1 MKPHNWQAFM
11 SSVSNRVSNRP
22 GRRRSRSRWRSPISL
37 DDASALIVVGVL
49 LLMPLLTIDIAGWA
63 VDLDTVL
70 PITLFSVAFGWVIA
84 RSRFGEIAALVISS
98 LYCLLAVIL
107 VAAFNLNLPFQDA
120 VVSVVSRSLEWSV
133 DAVSGGINTDELVLT
148 LLVAILFWF
157 LAYNSDWHIFR
168 LDRVWRVILPP
179 GLILLVNL
187 IFFSGGEPLDVYLFG
202 FLLMAL
208 VLIVRSNLDQREWD
222 WYLRGVRVPT
232 MVRRQFA
239 AIGIFLSLLALA
251 FAWGLPSNDLQERL
265 NTFQRFLAS
274 DPIQQMAEVWNR
286 LFAPIEGEGSAT
298 TDYYGADLL
307 NLGGAISLGDDV
319 VFTVDAPPSPQR
331 YYWRSRVFERYA
343 DGQWSPSA
351 DLRITDRSAPVEVAM
366 NSEVIGG
373 RRQSVRQRITVG
385 ASSTRIYYAAPQP
398 QLIDGAG
405 RIDLIYTDKPANTSM
420 NVSVIRP
427 LKLLRRG
434 ETYTV
439 NSLISTATATELR
452 RTSADYPE
460 WVSGPNLYV
469 GIRNPRVLNLALQI
483 VNEAG
488 AAHPY
493 DRAKAIEGWLREN
506 IAYNESISAP
516 PPEVDTVEWVL
527 FDAREGYCTYYAT
540 SMIVMLRHLG
550 IPARL
555 AAGFSQGTYDSDVGQ
570 YVVRERE
577 AHTWVEVYFP
587 AYGWIEFE
595 PTAAEAPIQREG
607 DDLAQEQEDPLRPEP
622 TASPSP
628 SPTPTST
635 PTPSPDATLTAEASL
650 EAQEQ
655 TFEQPSPTPSPAPSP
670 TPTPV
675 ILPTVQPPISQDDPP
690 PLSLLQPIL
699 LLALVIML
707 FLFILVIIVLLL
719 FWWWEWRG
727 FGGLSPVS
735 RAYARLERYIGLL
748 GIKVGRTKTTLEKRR
763 ELQQRIPAAREP
775 IRTIS
780 DLYTRE
786 RYGAV
791 SQDRGENKAFAETAE
806 KAWYHTRG
814 NILRRWLRRWLPF
827 LRGD

>member
-1 MKPHNWQAFM
+1 M
-11 SSVSNRVSNRP
+11 SSVSSRASNRP

-37 DDASALIVVGVL
+37 GEVSALLVVGVL
-49 LLMPLLTIDIAGWA
+49 LLMPMLTMEIAGWE

-70 PITLFSVAFGWVIA
+70 PVTLFGLPFGWLVA
-84 RSRFGEIAALVISS
+84 RSSFGEIAALVISL
-98 LYCLLAVIL
+98 LYGFFAVIL
-107 VAAFNLNLPFQDA
+107 VAAFNLNLPFQEA
-120 VVSVVSRSLEWSV
+120 VQSVVSRTLEWTV
-133 DAVSGGINTDELVLT
+133 DALSDGNNTDDLVLT

-157 LAYNSDWHIFR
+157 LAYNANWHLFR

-179 GLILLVNL
+179 GLILLVNF
-187 IFFSGGEPLDVYLFG
+187 IFYSGGERLDVYLFG

-208 VLIVRSNLDQREWD
+208 VLIVRSNLDRREWD

-251 FAWGLPSNDLQERL
+251 AAWAVPSNDLQERL
-265 NTFQRFLAS
+265 NAFQRFLAS
-274 DPIQQMAEVWNR
+274 DPMQQMAEVWNR

-307 NLGGAISLGDDV
+307 HLGGAIRLGDEV
-319 VFTVDAPPSPQR
+319 VFTVDAPTSTQR

-351 DLRITDRSAPVEVAM
+351 DLRITDRTAPLEVAM
-366 NSEVIGG
+366 NREVIGG
-373 RRQSVRQRITVG
+373 GRQSVRQRFTVG

-398 QLIDGAG
+398 QRIDGAG
-405 RIDLIYTDKPANTSM
+405 RIDLIYTDKPAATSM

-434 ETYTV
+434 DTYTV
-439 NSLISTATATELR
+439 DSLVSAATADELR
-452 RTSADYPE
+452 RTSADYPD

-469 GIRNPRVLNLALQI
+469 GVRNPRVLNLALQI
-483 VNEAG
+483 VNEA
-488 AAHPY
+488 AASHPY
-493 DRAKAIEGWLREN
+493 DRAKAIERWLRDN

-516 PPEVDTVEWVL
+516 PPAVDTVEWVL

-540 SMIVMLRHLG
+540 AMIVMLRHLG

-555 AAGFSQGTYDSDVGQ
+555 AAGFSQGNYDSELEQ

-587 AYGWIEFE
+587 GYGWIEFE
-595 PTAAEAPIQREG
+595 PTSAQAPIQREG
-607 DDLAQEQEDPLRPEP
+607 DELAGESEDPLRPDA

-628 SPTPTST
+628 SPTPTAT
-635 PTPSPDATLTAEASL
+635 ATPSPDVTLTAQASL

-655 TFEQPSPTPSPAPSP
+655 TFDQPSPTPTAAPSP

-690 PLSLLQPIL
+690 PLSLLQPIIL
-699 LLALVIML
+699 FALVVML
-707 FLFILVIIVLLL
+707 FTLILVIIALLL

-748 GIKVGRTKTTLEKRR
+748 GINIGRTHTTLEKRR
-763 ELQQRIPAAREP
+763 ELQQRLPAAREP

-786 RYGAV
+786 RYGAAN
-791 SQDRGENKAFAETAE
+791 QDRNENKTVAETAE
-806 KAWYHTRG
+806 KAWYRTRG
-814 NILRRWLRRWLPF
+814 NILRRWLRRRLPF
-827 LRGD
+827 LRG

>member
-1 MKPHNWQAFM
+1 M
-11 SSVSNRVSNRP
+11 SSVRSRAINRP

-37 DDASALIVVGVL
+37 GEVSALLTVGVL
-49 LLMPLLTIDIAGWA
+49 LLMPMLTMDVAGWEI
-63 VDLDTVL
+63 DLSTVL
-70 PITLFSVAFGWVIA
+70 PIALFGIPFGWLVA
-84 RSRFGEIAALVISS
+84 RSRFSEVAALVITS
-98 LYCLLAVIL
+98 LYGLFAVIL
-107 VAAFNLNLPFQDA
+107 VAAYNLNLPFQEA
-120 VVSVVSRSLEWSV
+120 VQSVVSRSLEWTV
-133 DAVSGGINTDELVLT
+133 DALSGGVNNDDLILT
-148 LLVAILFWF
+148 LLVAIMFFF
-157 LAYNSDWHIFR
+157 LAYNANWHLFR

-179 GLILLVNL
+179 GLILLVN
-187 IFFSGGEPLDVYLFG
+187 FAFYRGGERLDVYLFG
-202 FLLMAL
+202 FLLTAL
-208 VLIVRSNLDQREWD
+208 VLIVRSNLDRREWD

-251 FAWGLPSNDLQERL
+251 LAWAVPSNDLQERL
-265 NTFQRFLAS
+265 NSFQRFLAS
-274 DPIQQMAEVWNR
+274 DPMQQMAEVWNR
-286 LFAPIEGEGSAT
+286 LFSPIEGEGSAT

-307 NLGGAISLGDDV
+307 HLGGAIRLGDEV
-319 VFTVDAPPSPQR
+319 VFTVDAPPSTQR

-351 DLRITDRSAPVEVAM
+351 DLRITDRTAPVEVAM
-366 NSEVIGG
+366 NREVIGG
-373 RRQSVRQRITVG
+373 GRRSVRQRFTIG

-398 QLIDGAG
+398 QRIDGTG
-405 RIDLIYTDKPANTSM
+405 RIDLIYTDKPAETSM

-434 ETYTV
+434 DAYTV
-439 NSLISTATATELR
+439 DSLVSTATADELR
-452 RTSADYPE
+452 RTSADYPA

-469 GIRNPRVLNLALQI
+469 GVRNPRVLNLALQI
-483 VNEAG
+483 VNAAG
-488 AAHPY
+488 ASHPY
-493 DRAKAIEGWLREN
+493 DRAKAIERWLRDN

-516 PPEVDTVEWVL
+516 PPGADAVEWVL
-527 FDAREGYCTYYAT
+527 FDALEGYCTYYAT

-555 AAGFSQGTYDSDVGQ
+555 AAGFSQGDYDSELEQ
-570 YVVRERE
+570 YLVRERE

-587 AYGWIEFE
+587 GYGWIEFE
-595 PTAAEAPIQREG
+595 PTTAQAPIQREG
-607 DDLAQEQEDPLRPEP
+607 DEPAEGSEEPLRPEP

-628 SPTPTST
+628 SPTPTATAT
-635 PTPSPDATLTAEASL
+635 PTPDVTLTAQASL

-655 TFEQPSPTPSPAPSP
+655 TFQQPSPTPTAAPSP

-690 PLSLLQPIL
+690 PLSLLQPIIL
-699 LLALVIML
+699 FALIVML
-707 FLFILVIIVLLL
+707 FALILVIIALLL

-748 GIKVGRTKTTLEKRR
+748 GINIGRSQTTLEKRR
-763 ELQQRIPAAREP
+763 ELQQRLPAAREP

-786 RYGAV
+786 RYGAS
-791 SQDRGENKAFAETAE
+791 SQDRNENKAVAETAE
-806 KAWYHTRG
+806 KAWYRTRG

-827 LRGD
+827 RRG

>member
-1 MKPHNWQAFM
+1 M
-11 SSVSNRVSNRP
+11 SSVSSRASNRP

-37 DDASALIVVGVL
+37 GEVSALLVVGVL
-49 LLMPLLTIDIAGWA
+49 LLMPMRTMDIAGWGA
-63 VDLDTVL
+63 DLDTVL
-70 PITLFSVAFGWVIA
+70 PITLFGLPFGWIVA
-84 RSRFGEIAALVISS
+84 RSRFGEIAALVISL
-98 LYCLLAVIL
+98 LYGFFAVIL
-107 VAAFNLNLPFQDA
+107 VAAFNLNLPFQEA
-120 VVSVVSRSLEWSV
+120 VQSVVSRSLEWAV
-133 DAVSGGINTDELVLT
+133 DALSDGNNTDELVLT

-157 LAYNSDWHIFR
+157 LAYNANWHLFR

-179 GLILLVNL
+179 GLILLVNF
-187 IFFSGGEPLDVYLFG
+187 IFYSGGERLDVYLFG

-208 VLIVRSNLDQREWD
+208 VLIVRSNLDRREWD

-239 AIGIFLSLLALA
+239 AIGILLSLMALA
-251 FAWGLPSNDLQERL
+251 VAWVAPSNDLQERL
-265 NTFQRFLAS
+265 NAFQRFLAS
-274 DPIQQMAEVWNR
+274 DPMQQVAEVWNR
-286 LFAPIEGEGSAT
+286 LFTPIEGEGSAT

-307 NLGGAISLGDDV
+307 HLGGAISLGDEV
-319 VFTVDAPPSPQR
+319 VFTVDAPPSTQR

-351 DLRITDRSAPVEVAM
+351 DLRITDRTAPLEVAM
-366 NSEVIGG
+366 NREVIGG
-373 RRQSVRQRITVG
+373 GRQSVRQRFTVG

-398 QLIDGAG
+398 QRIDGTG
-405 RIDLIYTDKPANTSM
+405 RIDLIYTDKPAATSM

-434 ETYTV
+434 DAYTV
-439 NSLISTATATELR
+439 DSLVSTATADELR
-452 RTSADYPE
+452 RASANYPA

-469 GIRNPRVLNLALQI
+469 GVRNPRVLNLALQI
-483 VNEAG
+483 VNEA
-488 AAHPY
+488 AASHPY
-493 DRAKAIEGWLREN
+493 DRAKAIERWLRDN

-516 PPEVDTVEWVL
+516 PPAVDTVEWVL

-540 SMIVMLRHLG
+540 AMIVMLRHLG
-550 IPARL
+550 VPARL
-555 AAGFSQGTYDSDVGQ
+555 AAGFSQGNYDSELEQ

-587 AYGWIEFE
+587 GYGWIEFE
-595 PTAAEAPIQREG
+595 PTSAQAPIQREG
-607 DDLAQEQEDPLRPEP
+607 DELAEESDDPLRPDP

-628 SPTPTST
+628 SPTPTAT
-635 PTPSPDATLTAEASL
+635 ATPSPDVTLTAQASL

-655 TFEQPSPTPSPAPSP
+655 TFEQPSPTPTSAPSP

-690 PLSLLQPIL
+690 PLSLLQPII
-699 LLALVIML
+699 LLALVMML
-707 FLFILVIIVLLL
+707 FTLILVIIALLL

-748 GIKVGRTKTTLEKRR
+748 GINIGRTQTTLEKRR
-763 ELQQRIPAAREP
+763 ELQQRLPAAREP

-786 RYGAV
+786 RYGAA
-791 SQDRGENKAFAETAE
+791 SQDRNENKTVAETAE
-806 KAWYHTRG
+806 KAWYSTRG
-814 NILRRWLRRWLPF
+814 NILRRWLRRRLPF
-827 LRGD
+827 LRD

>member
-1 MKPHNWQAFM
+1 M
-11 SSVSNRVSNRP
+11 SSVINSVSNRP

-37 DDASALIVVGVL
+37 DEVSTLIVVTVL
-49 LLMPLLTIDIAGWA
+49 LVMPLLIMEIAGWEF
-63 VDLDTVL
+63 DPNTVW
-70 PITLFSVAFGWVIA
+70 PVTLFGVAFGWIVA
-84 RSRFGEIAALVISS
+84 SSRFGEIAALTISS
-98 LYCLLAVIL
+98 LYGLLTVIL
-107 VAAFNLNLPFQDA
+107 VAAYNLNLPFQDA
-120 VVSVVSRSLEWSV
+120 VPAVVSRSLEWAV
-133 DAVSGGINTDELVLT
+133 DALSGGINTDELVLT
-148 LLVAILFWF
+148 LLVAILFWY
-157 LAYNSDWHIFR
+157 LAFNADWHLFR
-168 LDRVWRVILPP
+168 LERVWRVILPP
-179 GLILLVNL
+179 GLILLVN
-187 IFFSGGEPLDVYLFG
+187 FVFYSGGEPLDVYLFG

-208 VLIVRSNLDQREWD
+208 VLIVRSNLDQREWE

-232 MVRRQFA
+232 VVRRQFA
-239 AIGIFLSLLALA
+239 TIGILLSLLALA
-251 FAWGLPSNDLQERL
+251 FAWGVPSNDLQERL
-265 NTFQRFLAS
+265 NAFQRFLAS

-286 LFAPIEGEGSAT
+286 LFTPIEGEGSAT

-307 NLGGAISLGDDV
+307 NLGGAIRLGDDV
-319 VFTVDAPPSPQR
+319 VLTVDAPASNHR
-331 YYWRSRVFERYA
+331 YYWRSRVYERYA

-351 DLRITDRSAPVEVAM
+351 DLRITDRSAPVDVVM
-366 NSEVIGG
+366 NREAIGAG
-373 RRQSVRQRITVG
+373 RRSVRQRFTVG
-385 ASSTRIYYAAPQP
+385 ASSARIYYAAPQP
-398 QLIDGAG
+398 QRIDGVG
-405 RIDLIYTDKPANTSM
+405 KIDLIYTDKPAETSM

-434 ETYTV
+434 DSYSVT
-439 NSLISTATATELR
+439 SLISTATANELR

-469 GIRNPRVLNLALQI
+469 GVRNPRILNLALQI

-493 DRAKAIEGWLREN
+493 DRAKAIERWLRDN

-516 PPEVDTVEWVL
+516 PPAVDTVEWVL

-555 AAGFSQGTYDSDVGQ
+555 AAGFSQGTYDSDLAQ

-587 AYGWIEFE
+587 GYGWIEFE
-595 PTAAEAPIQREG
+595 PTAAQAPIQREG
-607 DDLAQEQEDPLRPEP
+607 DDLADQQTDPLRPDP
-622 TASPSP
+622 TASPTP
-628 SPTPTST
+628 SPTPTLT
-635 PTPSPDATLTAEASL
+635 PTPTPDATMTAEPSL

-655 TFEQPSPTPSPAPSP
+655 TFEQPSPTPTSAPSP
-670 TPTPV
+670 TPTPI
-675 ILPTVQPPISQDDPP
+675 ILPTVEPPISQDDPP
-690 PLSLLQPIL
+690 PLSLIQPII
-699 LLALVIML
+699 LLALVVLL
-707 FLFILVIIVLLL
+707 FTVILVIIVLLL

-727 FGGLSPVS
+727 FGGLSPIS

-748 GIKVGRTKTTLEKRR
+748 GIRVGRTKTTLEKRR

-786 RYGAV
+786 RYGVA
-791 SQDRGENKAFAETAE
+791 SQDRGENEAFAETAE
-806 KAWYHTRG
+806 KAWYRTRG
-814 NILRRWLRRWLPF
+814 NILRRWLRRWLLF
-827 LRGD
+827 RRGN

>member
-1 MKPHNWQAFM
+1 M
-11 SSVSNRVSNRP
+11 SSVSSRASNRP

-37 DDASALIVVGVL
+37 GEVSALLVVGVL
-49 LLMPLLTIDIAGWA
+49 LLMPMLTMEIAGWG

-70 PITLFSVAFGWVIA
+70 PVTLFGLPFGWLVA
-84 RSRFGEIAALVISS
+84 RSRFGEIAALVISL
-98 LYCLLAVIL
+98 LYGFFFFFL
-107 VAAFNLNLPFQDA
+107 VAAFNLNLPFQEA
-120 VVSVVSRSLEWSV
+120 VQSIVSRSLEWAV
-133 DAVSGGINTDELVLT
+133 DALSDGNNTDELVLT

-157 LAYNSDWHIFR
+157 LAYNANWHLFR

-179 GLILLVNL
+179 GLILLVNF
-187 IFFSGGEPLDVYLFG
+187 IFYSGGERLDVYLFG

-208 VLIVRSNLDQREWD
+208 VLIVRSNLDRREWD

-232 MVRRQFA
+232 TVRRQFA

-251 FAWGLPSNDLQERL
+251 AAWAVPSNDLQERL
-265 NTFQRFLAS
+265 NAFQRFLAS
-274 DPIQQMAEVWNR
+274 DPMQQMAEVWNR
-286 LFAPIEGEGSAT
+286 LFTPIEGEGSAT

-307 NLGGAISLGDDV
+307 HLGGAIRLGDEV
-319 VFTVDAPPSPQR
+319 VFTVDAPPSTQR

-351 DLRITDRSAPVEVAM
+351 DLRITDRTAPLEVAM
-366 NSEVIGG
+366 NREVIGG
-373 RRQSVRQRITVG
+373 GRQSVRQRFTVG

-398 QLIDGAG
+398 QRIDGAG
-405 RIDLIYTDKPANTSM
+405 RIDLIYTDKPAATSM

-434 ETYTV
+434 DTYTV
-439 NSLISTATATELR
+439 DSLVSAATADELR
-452 RTSADYPE
+452 RTSADYPD

-469 GIRNPRVLNLALQI
+469 GVRNPRVLNLALQI
-483 VNEAG
+483 VNEA
-488 AAHPY
+488 AASHPY
-493 DRAKAIEGWLREN
+493 DRAKAIERWLRDN

-516 PPEVDTVEWVL
+516 PPAVDTVEWVL

-540 SMIVMLRHLG
+540 AMIVMLRHLG

-555 AAGFSQGTYDSDVGQ
+555 AAGFSQGNYDSELEQ

-587 AYGWIEFE
+587 GYGWIEFE
-595 PTAAEAPIQREG
+595 PTSAQAPIQREG
-607 DDLAQEQEDPLRPEP
+607 DELAGESEDPLRPDA

-628 SPTPTST
+628 SPTPTAT
-635 PTPSPDATLTAEASL
+635 ATPSPDVTLTAQASL

-655 TFEQPSPTPSPAPSP
+655 TFEQPSPTPTAAPSP

-690 PLSLLQPIL
+690 PLSLLQPIIL
-699 LLALVIML
+699 FALVVML
-707 FLFILVIIVLLL
+707 FTLILVIIALLL

-748 GIKVGRTKTTLEKRR
+748 GINIGRTHTTLEKRR
-763 ELQQRIPAAREP
+763 ELQQRLPAAREP

-786 RYGAV
+786 RYGAAN
-791 SQDRGENKAFAETAE
+791 QDRNENKTVAETAE
-806 KAWYHTRG
+806 KAWYRTRG
-814 NILRRWLRRWLPF
+814 NILRRWLRRRLPF
-827 LRGD
+827 LRG

>member
-1 MKPHNWQAFM
+1 M
-11 SSVSNRVSNRP
+11 SSASLSASNRP

-37 DDASALIVVGVL
+37 GEISALIAVGVL
-49 LLMPLLTIDIAGWA
+49 LLMPLLTVEIAGYE
-63 VDLDTVL
+63 VDLNTAL
-70 PITLFSVAFGWVIA
+70 PIMLFGLPFGWIVA
-84 RSRFGEIAALVISS
+84 RSRFGEISALIIAS
-98 LYCLLAVIL
+98 LYGLFAVIL
-107 VAAFNLNLPFQDA
+107 VAAYNLNMPFQAA
-120 VVSVVSRSLEWSV
+120 VQSVVSRSLEWTV
-133 DAVSGGINTDELVLT
+133 DALSGGINTDDLVLT

-157 LAYNSDWHIFR
+157 LAYNANWHLFR

-187 IFFSGGEPLDVYLFG
+187 VFFSGGERLDVYLFG
-202 FLLMAL
+202 YLLMAL
-208 VLIVRSNLDQREWD
+208 VLIVRSNLDRREWD

-251 FAWGLPSNDLQERL
+251 AAWAVPSNDLQERL
-265 NTFQRFLAS
+265 NAFQRFLAS
-274 DPIQQMAEVWNR
+274 DPMQQMAEVWNR
-286 LFAPIEGEGSAT
+286 LFSPIEGEGSAT

-307 NLGGAISLGDDV
+307 HLGGAIRLGEEV
-319 VFTVDAPPSPQR
+319 VFTVDAPPSTQR
-331 YYWRSRVFERYA
+331 YYWRSRVYERYA

-366 NSEVIGG
+366 NREVIGG
-373 RRQSVRQRITVG
+373 GRKSVRQRFTVG

-398 QLIDGAG
+398 QRIDGVG
-405 RIDLIYTDKPANTSM
+405 KIDLIYTDMPAATSM

-434 ETYTV
+434 DTYTV
-439 NSLISTATATELR
+439 NSLVSTASADDLR

-483 VNEAG
+483 VNEA
-488 AAHPY
+488 AASHPY
-493 DRAKAIEGWLREN
+493 DRAKAIERWLREN

-516 PPEVDTVEWVL
+516 PPAVDTVEWVL
-527 FDAREGYCTYYAT
+527 FEAREGYCTYYAT
-540 SMIVMLRHLG
+540 AMIVMLRHLG

-555 AAGFSQGTYDSDVGQ
+555 AAGFSQGTYDSELEL

-587 AYGWIEFE
+587 GYGWIEFE
-595 PTAAEAPIQREG
+595 PTAAQAPIQREG
-607 DDLAQEQEDPLRPEP
+607 DELAEESEEPLRPDP

-628 SPTPTST
+628 TATPTATAT
-635 PTPSPDATLTAEASL
+635 PTPDVTLTAQASL

-655 TFEQPSPTPSPAPSP
+655 TFEQPSPTPTAAPSP

-690 PLSLLQPIL
+690 PLSLLQPIIL
-699 LLALVIML
+699 FALIVML
-707 FLFILVIIVLLL
+707 FALILVIIALLL

-748 GIKVGRTKTTLEKRR
+748 GINIGRTQTTLEKRR
-763 ELQQRIPAAREP
+763 ELQQRLPAAREP

-786 RYGAV
+786 RYGAA
-791 SQDRGENKAFAETAE
+791 SQDRNENKTVAETAE
-806 KAWYHTRG
+806 KAWYRTRG

-827 LRGD
+827 LRG

>member
-1 MKPHNWQAFM
+1 M
-11 SSVSNRVSNRP
+11 SSVSNLTGNRP

-37 DDASALIVVGVL
+37 GEVSALLVVGVL
-49 LLMPLLTIDIAGWA
+49 LLMPLLTIEIAGWE

-70 PITLFSVAFGWVIA
+70 PITLFGIAFGWVVA

-98 LYCLLAVIL
+98 LYGLFAVML
-107 VAAFNLNLPFQDA
+107 VAAFNLDLPFQAA
-120 VVSVVSRSLEWSV
+120 VVSVVSRSLEWAI
-133 DAVSGGINTDELVLT
+133 DALVGGINTDELVLT

-157 LAYNSDWHIFR
+157 LAFNADWHLFR
-168 LDRVWRVILPP
+168 LDRVWRVVLPP
-179 GLILLVNL
+179 GLILLINL
-187 IFFSGGEPLDVYLFG
+187 IFFSGGERLDVYLFG

-208 VLIVRSNLDQREWD
+208 VLIVRSNLDRREWD
-222 WYLRGVRVPT
+222 WFLRGVRVPM

-239 AIGIFLSLLALA
+239 LIGIILSLLALA
-251 FAWGLPSNDLQERL
+251 IAWAVPSDDLQERL
-265 NTFQRFLAS
+265 NSFQRFLAS
-274 DPIQQMAEVWNR
+274 DPVQQMAEVWNR

-307 NLGGAISLGDDV
+307 QLGGAIRLGDDV
-319 VFTVDAPPSPQR
+319 VFTVDAPASTHR
-331 YYWRSRVFERYA
+331 YYWRSRVYERYT

-351 DLRITDRSAPVEVAM
+351 DLRITDRSAPIEVAM

-373 RRQSVRQRITVG
+373 GRQSVRQRFTVG
-385 ASSTRIYYAAPQP
+385 AASTRIYYAAPQP
-398 QLIDGAG
+398 QRIEGHG

-434 ETYTV
+434 ESYTV
-439 NSLISTATATELR
+439 SSLLSTASAKELR

-469 GIRNPRVLNLALQI
+469 GVRNPRLLNLALQI

-488 AAHPY
+488 ASHPY

-516 PPEVDTVEWVL
+516 PPGVDSVEWLL
-527 FDAREGYCTYYAT
+527 FDVREGYCTYYAT

-555 AAGFSQGTYDSDVGQ
+555 AAGFSQGTYDSDLQQ

-587 AYGWIEFE
+587 GYGWIEFE
-595 PTAAEAPIQREG
+595 PTSAQAPIQREG
-607 DDLAQEQEDPLRPEP
+607 DDLAEEAENPLQLDP

-628 SPTPTST
+628 SPTPTAT
-635 PTPSPDATLTAEASL
+635 ATPSPDATLTVEPSL

-655 TFEQPSPTPSPAPSP
+655 TFERPSPTPTPAPSP

-690 PLSLLQPIL
+690 PLSLLQPII
-699 LLALVIML
+699 LLALVVML
-707 FLFILVIIVLLL
+707 FALILVIIALLL

-748 GIKVGRTKTTLEKRR
+748 GIRIGKSQTTLEKRR
-763 ELQQRIPAAREP
+763 ALQQRIPAAREP

-791 SQDRGENKAFAETAE
+791 SQDQGESKAFAESAE
-806 KAWYHTRG
+806 KAWYRTRG

-827 LRGD
+827 LRGQ

>member
-1 MKPHNWQAFM
+1 M
-11 SSVSNRVSNRP
+11 SSVSSHAINPP

-37 DDASALIVVGVL
+37 GDASALFVVSVL
-49 LLMPLLTIDIAGWA
+49 LLMPLLTIEIAGWE

-70 PITLFSVAFGWVIA
+70 PITLFGVAFGWVVA
-84 RSRFGEIAALVISS
+84 RSRFGEIAALALSS
-98 LYCLLAVIL
+98 LYGFFAVIL
-107 VAAFNLNLPFQDA
+107 VAAFNLNMPFQAA

-133 DAVSGGINTDELVLT
+133 DAFSGGINTDDLVLT

-157 LAYNSDWHIFR
+157 LAFNANWHLFR

-187 IFFSGGEPLDVYLFG
+187 VFFSGGEPLDVYLFS

-208 VLIVRSNLDQREWD
+208 VLIVRSNLDSREWD

-239 AIGIFLSLLALA
+239 AIGILLSLLALA
-251 FAWGLPSNDLQERL
+251 LAFNVPSNDLQERL
-265 NTFQRFLAS
+265 NAFQRFLAS
-274 DPIQQMAEVWNR
+274 DPMQQMAEVWNR

-307 NLGGAISLGDDV
+307 QLGGAIRLGDEV
-319 VFTVDAPPSPQR
+319 VFTVDAPPSNQR
-331 YYWRSRVFERYA
+331 YYWRSRVYERYA

-351 DLRITDRSAPVEVAM
+351 DLRITDRIAPVEVAM
-366 NSEVIGG
+366 NREVIGG
-373 RRQSVRQRITVG
+373 GRQSVRQRFTVG
-385 ASSTRIYYAAPQP
+385 ASSARIYYAAPQP
-398 QLIDGAG
+398 QRIDGVG
-405 RIDLIYTDKPANTSM
+405 RIDLIYTDKPAATSM

-427 LKLLRRG
+427 LKLLRAG
-434 ETYTV
+434 DSYTV
-439 NSLISTATATELR
+439 NSLVSTATADELR
-452 RTSADYPE
+452 RASANYPA

-493 DRAKAIEGWLREN
+493 DRARAIERWLRQN

-516 PPEVDTVEWVL
+516 PPAVDTVEWVL

-540 SMIVMLRHLG
+540 AMIVMLRHLG

-555 AAGFSQGTYDSDVGQ
+555 AAGFSQGAYDSDLEQ

-587 AYGWIEFE
+587 GYGWIEFE
-595 PTAAEAPIQREG
+595 PTSAEAPIQRDG
-607 DDLAQEQEDPLRPEP
+607 DEQAEESEEPLRPDP

-628 SPTPTST
+628 TPTPTVTDT
-635 PTPSPDATLTAEASL
+635 PTPEATQTAEASL

-655 TFEQPSPTPSPAPSP
+655 TFEQPSPTPTSAPSP

-690 PLSLLQPIL
+690 PLSLLQPLIL
-699 LLALVIML
+699 FALVVML
-707 FLFILVIIVLLL
+707 FTLILVIIALLL

-748 GIKVGRTKTTLEKRR
+748 GINVGRSQTTLEKRR

-786 RYGAV
+786 RYSAS
-791 SQDRGENKAFAETAE
+791 SQDRNENQAFAESAE
-806 KAWYHTRG
+806 KAWYRTRG

-827 LRGD
+827 LRG

>member
-1 MKPHNWQAFM
+1 M
-11 SSVSNRVSNRP
+11 SSVISRASNRP
-22 GRRRSRSRWRSPISL
+22 GRSRSRSRWRSPISL
-37 DDASALIVVGVL
+37 DEVSVLLVVGVL
-49 LLMPLLTIDIAGWA
+49 LLMPLLTIEIAGWP

-70 PITLFSVAFGWVIA
+70 PITLFSVAFGWLFA
-84 RSRFGEIAALVISS
+84 RSRFGEIAALTLSS

-107 VAAFNLNLPFQDA
+107 VAAFNLSLPFQDA
-120 VVSVVSRSLEWSV
+120 VAAVLSRSLDWTI

-157 LAYNSDWHIFR
+157 LAYNADWHIFR
-168 LDRVWRVILPP
+168 LDRVWRVVLPP

-208 VLIVRSNLDQREWD
+208 VLIVRSNLDQRAWD

-239 AIGIFLSLLALA
+239 AIGIVLSLLALA
-251 FAWGLPSNDLQERL
+251 FAWGVPSNDLQERL

-319 VFTVDAPPSPQR
+319 VFTVDAPRSSQR

-366 NSEVIGG
+366 HSEVIGAG
-373 RRQSVRQRITVG
+373 RQSVLQRFTVG
-385 ASSTRIYYAAPQP
+385 ASSARIYYTAPQP
-398 QLIDGAG
+398 QRIDGTG
-405 RIDLIYTDKPANTSM
+405 RIDLIYTDKPANSSM

-439 NSLISTATATELR
+439 SSLISVATAKELR
-452 RTSADYPE
+452 RTSTDYPA
-460 WVSGPNLYV
+460 WVSGPNLYI

-488 AAHPY
+488 ASHPY
-493 DRAKAIEGWLREN
+493 DRAKAIERWLREN

-516 PPEVDTVEWVL
+516 PLGLDTVEWVL

-555 AAGFSQGTYDSDVGQ
+555 AAGFSQGAYDSDLRQ
-570 YVVRERE
+570 FVVRERE

-587 AYGWIEFE
+587 GYGWVEFE
-595 PTAAEAPIQREG
+595 PTSAEAPLQREG
-607 DDLAQEQEDPLRPEP
+607 DDLAEESDDPLRPDP

-628 SPTPTST
+628 SPTPTASL
-635 PTPSPDATLTAEASL
+635 TPSPEATQTAQPSL

-655 TFEQPSPTPSPAPSP
+655 TFEQPSPTPTSAPSP

-675 ILPTVQPPISQDDPP
+675 ILPTVQPPISQDEPP
-690 PLSLLQPIL
+690 PLSLLQPIIL
-699 LLALVIML
+699 LMLVLMLSLLILA
-707 FLFILVIIVLLL
+707 IIALLL

-748 GIKVGRTKTTLEKRR
+748 GINIGSAQTTLEKRR
-763 ELQQRIPAAREP
+763 ELQQRIPAAQEP
-775 IRTIS
+775 IGAIS

-791 SQDRGENKAFAETAE
+791 SQAPADNKAFAETAE
-806 KAWYHTRG
+806 KAWYRTRG

-827 LRGD
+827 RRRD

>member
-1 MKPHNWQAFM
+1 M
-11 SSVSNRVSNRP
+11 
-22 GRRRSRSRWRSPISL
+22 
-37 DDASALIVVGVL
+37 VVAVL

-70 PITLFSVAFGWVIA
+70 PITLFSVGFGWVVA
-84 RSRFGEIAALVISS
+84 RSRFGEIPALTISA
-98 LYCLLAVIL
+98 LYAVLAVML
-107 VAAFNLNLPFQDA
+107 VAALNLNLPFQDA
-120 VVSVVSRSLEWSV
+120 VASVIDRVYAWIV

-148 LLVAILFWF
+148 MLVALLFWF
-157 LAYNSDWHIFR
+157 LAYNADWHIFR

-187 IFFSGGEPLDVYLFG
+187 IFFSGGEPLDIYLFS

-208 VLIVRSNLDQREWD
+208 VLIVRSNLDRREWD
-222 WYLRGVRVPT
+222 WYLRGVRVPRT
-232 MVRRQFA
+232 VRRQFA
-239 AIGIFLSLLALA
+239 LIGIFLSLIALSLA
-251 FAWGLPSNDLQERL
+251 WSVPNNDLQERL
-265 NTFQRFLAS
+265 NAFQRFLAS

-307 NLGGAISLGDDV
+307 DLGGAIRLGDDV
-319 VFTVDAPPSPQR
+319 VFTVEAPPSTQR

-351 DLRITDRSAPVEVAM
+351 DLRITDRRAPVEIAM
-366 NSEVIGG
+366 NSEVIGAG
-373 RRQSVRQRITVG
+373 RQSLRQRFTVG
-385 ASSTRIYYAAPQP
+385 TASTRIYYAAPQP
-398 QLIDGAG
+398 QSIDGTG

-439 NSLISTATATELR
+439 NSLVSTASAHDLR
-452 RTSADYPE
+452 RSSADYPE

-469 GIRNPRVLNLALQI
+469 GVWNPRVLNLALQI
-483 VNEAG
+483 VNEAE
-488 AAHPY
+488 AIHPY

-506 IAYNESISAP
+506 IEYNESISAP
-516 PPEVDTVEWVL
+516 PAGVDTVEWVL
-527 FDAREGYCTYYAT
+527 FNAREGYCTYYAT

-550 IPARL
+550 IPSRL
-555 AAGFSQGTYDSDVGQ
+555 AAGFSQGTYDSDSNH
-570 YVVRERE
+570 YLVRERE

-587 AYGWIEFE
+587 GYGWIEFE
-595 PTAAEAPIQREG
+595 PTSAEAPIQREG
-607 DDLAQEQEDPLRPEP
+607 DDLADEQEDPLAPDP

-628 SPTPTST
+628 TPSPSPTLTST
-635 PTPSPDATLTAEASL
+635 PTPDATLTAAPSL

-655 TFEQPSPTPSPAPSP
+655 GLEQPSPSPTPQPPP
-670 TPTPV
+670 TPTPI
-675 ILPTVQPPISQDDPP
+675 ILPTVEPPISQEDPP
-690 PLSLLQPIL
+690 PLSLLQPII
-699 LLALVIML
+699 LLALVVL
-707 FLFILVIIVLLL
+707 LSLLILLIIALLL

-748 GIKVGRTKTTLEKRR
+748 GISVGRTQTTLEKRR
-763 ELQQRIPAAREP
+763 DLQQRLPAAREP

-786 RYGAV
+786 RYGA
-791 SQDRGENKAFAETAE
+791 SGQDPGADKTFTESAE
-806 KAWYHTRG
+806 KAWYRTRG